1 MLGNAIRNTIK
12 ELGSR
17 ASKVKSKVSNL
28 NYKKA
33 TIGLAVATTAVIAAV
48 VLKDKL
54 CIQSD
59 VSFDAGDSL
68 L

>member
-1 MLGNAIRNTIK
+1 MFSNIK
-12 ELGSR
+12 SR
-17 ASKVKSKVSNL
+17 YASVKSKLNSF
-28 NYKKA
+28 NYKKV
-33 TIGLAVATTAVIAAV
+33 TIGLAVVTVAVVTAV

-59 VSFDAGDSL
+59 VSLDAGDSL

>member
-1 MLGNAIRNTIK
+1 MFSGIKSLG
-12 ELGSR
+12 GS
-17 ASKVKSKVSNL
+17 VKSKLNSF

-33 TIGLAVATTAVIAAV
+33 TIGLAVVTVAVVAAV

-59 VSFDAGDSL
+59 VSLDAGDSL

>member
-1 MLGNAIRNTIK
+1 MFSSIKSLG
-12 ELGSR
+12 GS
-17 ASKVKSKVSNL
+17 VKSKWSSF
-28 NYKKA
+28 NYKKT
-33 TIGLAVATTAVIAAV
+33 TIGLAVVTVAVVSAV

-59 VSFDAGDSL
+59 VSLDAGDSL

>member
-1 MLGNAIRNTIK
+1 MFSNIK
-12 ELGSR
+12 SRYGSI
-17 ASKVKSKVSNL
+17 KSKLNSF
-28 NYKKA
+28 NYKKD
-33 TIGLAVATTAVIAAV
+33 TIGLAVVTVAVVTAV

-59 VSFDAGDSL
+59 VSLDAGDSL